1 MDHPAEIII
10 SETESVC
17 PECFDGLPATVLRR
31 GDSVFLRKLCGQ
43 HGEFLT
49 LLWRGD
55 PPYEMWSRPKTP
67 FRSPSAQTPVVNG
80 CPFDCGLCSDHRQQ
94 TCTAL
99 IEVTSRC
106 NLRCA
111 FCFADSGTTS
121 RPDPDLPKIRSRYE
135 TLLANDYRCNIQLSG
150 GEPTLR
156 DDLPEI
162 VALGRSMGFEFIQVN
177 TNGLRLAS
185 DLAYL
190 ERLKE
195 AGLSSV
201 FLQFDGTE
209 NEIHRILRGGH
220 FLDGKVQ
227 AIDNCRKMEL
237 GIVLVPTLVSEVNL
251 HNVGE
256 IISFA
261 LEQMPAIR
269 GVHFQPVTYVG
280 RYPASVQRYRDNNPE
295 LRSRRLRHPE
305 SPSDQ
310 DRLTLPD
317 VMRAIELQTRGLIR
331 IENLLPPGC
340 ENALCS
346 FHGSFVVMPDGQVKA
361 LTNRREERCSCERE
375 EAEAGAERTR
385 QCVAEQWS
393 ASNTPPSG
401 SPHDQI
407 SLGQWDV
414 LLERAQT
421 HRLSISAMAFQD
433 AWNLDLDR
441 LRDCCIHV
449 AAQDGKVIPFCAY
462 NLTSI
467 AGRSLYRRN

>member
-1 MDHPAEIII
+1 MEHQHAVIIC
-10 SETESVC
+10 ETESVC
-17 PECFDGLPATVLRR
+17 PVCLARVPAELTARQNA
-31 GDSVFLRKLCGQ
+31 VFMEKICPR
-43 HGEFLT
+43 HGESRT

-55 PPYEMWSRPKTP
+55 PPYETWSRPKIP
-67 FRSPSAQTPVVNG
+67 FQSPHAHLEVRNG

-121 RPDPDLPKIRSRYE
+121 LRDPDLSEIRSSYE
-135 TLLANDYRCNIQLSG
+135 TLLANGYDCNVQLSG

-162 VALGRSMGFEFIQVN
+162 VALGRSMGFEFIQLN

-185 DLAYL
+185 DPEYL

-195 AGLSSV
+195 AGLSSI
-201 FLQFDGTE
+201 FLQFDGTD
-209 NEIHRILRGGH
+209 NSVYRVLRGGD
-220 FLDGKVQ
+220 FFDRKVQ
-227 AIDNCRKMEL
+227 AIRNCREMDL
-237 GIVLVPTLVSEVNL
+237 GVVLVPTLVLDVNL
-251 HNVGE
+251 HHAGE

-261 LEQMPAIR
+261 LENLPTVR

-280 RYPASVQRYRDNNPE
+280 RYPGIPADV
-295 LRSRRLRHPE
+295 
-305 SPSDQ
+305 

-317 VMRAIELQTRGLIR
+317 VMRAIELHTKGRIR

-346 FHGSFVVMPDGQVKA
+346 FHGSFVVMPDGQLKA
-361 LTNRREERCSCERE
+361 LTTRRAEECSCKSEK
-375 EAEAGAERTR
+375 AEVGAARTR
-385 QCVAEQWS
+385 RCVAEQWS
-393 ASNTPPSG
+393 AGNAPPSASTQG
-401 SPHDQI
+401 DI
-407 SLGQWDV
+407 AMGQWGV
-414 LLERAQT
+414 LLERART

-433 AWNLDLDR
+433 AWNLDLER

-449 AAQDGKVIPFCAY
+449 VARDGGLVPFCAY
-462 NLTSI
+462 NLTS
-467 AGRSLYRRN
+467 ATGRSLYRGN

>member
-1 MDHPAEIII
+1 MDHPDEIII

-17 PECFDGLPATVLRR
+17 PVCFARLPASVISR
-31 GDSVFLRKLCGQ
+31 GDSVFMRKACVQ

-55 PPYEMWSRPKTP
+55 PPYETWSRPKIP
-67 FRSPSAQTPVVNG
+67 FRSLYPKTEVASG
-80 CPFDCGLCSDHRQQ
+80 CPFDCGLCADHRQQ

-99 IEVTSRC
+99 LEVTTRC

-111 FCFADSGTTS
+111 FCFADSGGT
-121 RPDPDLPKIRSRYE
+121 RQLDPDLTEIRAWYE
-135 TLLANDYRCNIQLSG
+135 TLLDNGYVSNVQLSG

-162 VALGRSMGFEFIQVN
+162 VALGRSMGFEFIQLN

-185 DLAYL
+185 DHEYL

-209 NEIHRILRGGH
+209 NEIHRVLRGGN
-220 FLDGKVQ
+220 FLDSKVQ
-227 AIDNCRKMEL
+227 SIDNCRQMEL
-237 GIVLVPTLVSEVNL
+237 GVVLVPTLVSGVNVR
-251 HNVGE
+251 NVGE

-261 LEQMPAIR
+261 LENLPTVR

-280 RYPASVQRYRDNNPE
+280 RYPGMPDEEERV
-295 LRSRRLRHPE
+295 
-305 SPSDQ
+305 
-310 DRLTLPD
+310 TLPE
-317 VMRAIELQTRGLIR
+317 VMRAIESYSRGLIKV
-331 IENLLPPGC
+331 ENFAPPGC

-361 LTNRREERCSCERE
+361 LTNRREEQCFCKSEK
-375 EAEAGAERTR
+375 AEAGAARTR
-385 QCVAEQWS
+385 QRVAEQWS
-393 ASNTPPSG
+393 ASNTLLCG
-401 SPHDQI
+401 SAHDHI
-407 SLGQWDV
+407 SMGQWDV
-414 LLERAQT
+414 LLERART

-449 AAQDGKVIPFCAY
+449 VTRNCRVVPFCAY

-467 AGRSLYRRN
+467 VGRSLYRRN

>member
-1 MDHPAEIII
+1 MEHPDGIII

-17 PECFDGLPATVLRR
+17 PVCFARLPTSVIRR
-31 GDSVFLRKLCGQ
+31 GDCIFMRKACLH

-55 PPYEMWSRPKTP
+55 PPYEAWSRPKIP
-67 FRSPSAQTPVVNG
+67 FQSPCPKTEVASG
-80 CPFDCGLCSDHRQQ
+80 CPFDCGLCADHRQQ

-106 NLRCA
+106 NLECA
-111 FCFADSGTTS
+111 YCFADSGGTKYL
-121 RPDPDLPKIRSRYE
+121 DPDLSEIRAWYE
-135 TLLANDYRCNIQLSG
+135 TLLDNGYVCNVQLSG

-162 VALGRSMGFEFIQVN
+162 LALGRSMGFEFIQLN

-185 DLAYL
+185 DHEYL

-209 NEIHRILRGGH
+209 NEIHRVLRGGN
-220 FLDGKVQ
+220 FLDSKVQ
-227 AIDNCRKMEL
+227 SIDNCRQMEL
-237 GIVLVPTLVSEVNL
+237 GVVLVPTLVSGVNV

-261 LEQMPAIR
+261 LENLPTVR

-280 RYPASVQRYRDNNPE
+280 RYPGMPDEEERV
-295 LRSRRLRHPE
+295 
-305 SPSDQ
+305 
-310 DRLTLPD
+310 TLPE
-317 VMRAIELQTRGLIR
+317 VMRAIESHSRGLIR
-331 IENLLPPGC
+331 VENFAPPGC

-361 LTNRREERCSCERE
+361 LTNRREEQCFCKSEK
-375 EAEAGAERTR
+375 AEAGAARTR
-385 QCVAEQWS
+385 QRVAEQWS
-393 ASNTPPSG
+393 ASNTLLCVSA
-401 SPHDQI
+401 HDHI
-407 SLGQWDV
+407 SMGQWDV
-414 LLERAQT
+414 LLERART

-449 AAQDGKVIPFCAY
+449 VTRDCRVVPFCAY

-467 AGRSLYRRN
+467 TGRSLYRRN